1 MNFTTTAP
9 DRKTLVKAI
18 GCPLNEMTVLSL
30 TNLIHMLYSEQY
42 ILAKSVREECIKGAY
57 YDNRCLRV
65 G

>member
-9 DRKTLVKAI
+9 DRKTLVKVI

-30 TNLIHMLYSEQY
+30 TNLIHMLYSERY